1 MMIRDG
7 IKFSELC
14 LLMGV
19 LTFLLGGCGENDPDR
34 LPVIS
39 EVSRDF
45 SFTSQENKEIT
56 PARLAGRVY
65 VTDFFFTSCPSIC
78 PLMKR
83 QMVRVYDAFKEEKD
97 DFMLLS
103 HTIDPEYDTVRVLK
117 NYSDGLEVDPAMWLM
132 VTGDQDEI
140 FAMAKHYML
149 GAMKNDDVPGGYIHS
164 GSFVLVDRKKR
175 IRGYYDGTDPKKV
188 DLLIND
194 IRRLLDE

>member
-1 MMIRDG
+1 MMIVRQ
-7 IKFSELC
+7 IFFFSVIIMLS
-14 LLMGV
+14 
-19 LTFLLGGCGENDPDR
+19 GGCDSNRESG
-34 LPVIS
+34 LPVIG
-39 EVSRDF
+39 EVNRAF
-45 SFTSQENKEIT
+45 SFLNQENKEIT
-56 PARLAGRVY
+56 PEALAEKVY

-83 QMVRVYDAFKEEKD
+83 QMARVYEVFKEQRE

-103 HTIDPEYDTVRVLK
+103 HSIDPEHDTVEVLR
-117 NYSDGLEVDPAMWLM
+117 NYSDGLDVDPAMWLM

-164 GSFVLVDRKKR
+164 GSFVLVDRRKR
-175 IRGYYDGTDPKKV
+175 IRGYYDGTDPEKV
-188 DLLIND
+188 DQMIAD